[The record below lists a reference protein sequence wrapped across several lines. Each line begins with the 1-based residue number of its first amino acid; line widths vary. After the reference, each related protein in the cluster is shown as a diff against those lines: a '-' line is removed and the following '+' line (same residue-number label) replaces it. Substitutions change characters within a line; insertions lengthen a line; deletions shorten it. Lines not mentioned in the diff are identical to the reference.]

1 MKGPDGSRILYYV
14 SPSTTKAE
22 LILGKMACKNG
33 ILLTEMISDR
43 FYIRLGFLLMK
54 TEDPHQYTTSDKLS
68 EFIDRRLIK
77 KKHSVTLPRGDLE
90 YSFILTQDD
99 ITFNE
104 FMAKWNLPSMP
115 SYPENTKLKDL
126 YRFFRYNIPYS
137 EEIDQ
142 RYKDNVRWVIDH
154 CTIMFNYPSNEIYS
168 NMDHKTVVCF
178 NKGSFSSSKLVYFN
192 EESRSMFEINN
203 TFDKNYSVKDV
214 LHLKANTLANRI
226 HNTRIEER
234 DNIYKN
240 EIRNIT
246 PWCFLPQDKM
256 IQLIK
261 DFIPDHDI
269 KF

>member
-115 SYPENTKLKDL
+115 SYPE
-126 YRFFRYNIPYS
+126 
-137 EEIDQ
+137 
-142 RYKDNVRWVIDH
+142 
-154 CTIMFNYPSNEIYS
+154 
-168 NMDHKTVVCF
+168 
-178 NKGSFSSSKLVYFN
+178 
-192 EESRSMFEINN
+192 INN